1 MRFVFVVPF
10 RNCRPFLRECAESL
24 LSQNHRD
31 WVAFFRDDM
40 SEDGGREEIPEDSRI
55 FHQVTERRLG
65 GLGNVHHGIVDNGL
79 RAEDVV
85 CILDGDDYLTRPDA
99 MDTVARIYS
108 ERDCLLSYGQ
118 YSMNGSTGHCR
129 AYSKRE
135 FDMIREIDFIASHL
149 KTFRYSL
156 YMEAMRQDPSCS
168 RYLDSEGAF
177 FDMAWDIAL
186 MTPLMEV
193 AGFDRVAF
201 NPEAIYHY
209 RLHSMN
215 EHQVSSSRQRRL
227 AAEALAKPAMRQVCL

>member
-24 LSQNHRD
+24 LSQTHQE

-40 SEDGGREEIPEDSRI
+40 SEDGGLDEIPKDSRI
-55 FHQVTERRLG
+55 THQTSESRLG
-65 GLGNVHHGIVDNGL
+65 GLGNVHRGIVENGL
-79 RAEDVV
+79 LSDDVV
-85 CILDGDDYLTRPDA
+85 CVLDGDDYLTRPDA
-99 MDTVARIYS
+99 LEIVARLYS

-118 YSMNGSTGHCR
+118 YSTNGSPGHCR
-129 AYSKRE
+129 AYSRND
-135 FDMIREIDFIASHL
+135 FDRIREIDFVASHM
-149 KTFRYSL
+149 KTFRHSL
-156 YMEAMRQDPSCS
+156 YMEAMRQDPECL
-168 RYLDSEGAF
+168 RYLDSDGNL

-186 MTPLMEV
+186 MTPLLEV

-201 NPEAIYHY
+201 NKEVIYNY

-227 AAEALAKPAMRQVCL
+227 AAEALAKSPLRQVDL